1 MNYSWQIVKFE
12 TRDQTNADGVSLTDA
27 VVRVKWKRSGVDSEG
42 NTAKVLGYTSLS
54 AESVAAGDFIPFESL
69 TEEIVTGWLESAIP
83 TSKMAEYD
91 SKIQEKINK
100 KFVTERSVP
109 WS

>member
-12 TRDQTNADGVSLTDA
+12 TRDQTNADGVSLTDS
-27 VVRVKWKRSGVDSEG
+27 VVRVKWKRSGVDSDG
-42 NTAKVLGYTSLS
+42 NTARVLGYTSLS
-54 AESVAAGDFIPFESL
+54 AENVSAGSFVPFESL
-69 TEEIVTGWLESAIP
+69 TEEVVTTWLESTIP
-83 TSKMAEYD
+83 SSKMAEYD